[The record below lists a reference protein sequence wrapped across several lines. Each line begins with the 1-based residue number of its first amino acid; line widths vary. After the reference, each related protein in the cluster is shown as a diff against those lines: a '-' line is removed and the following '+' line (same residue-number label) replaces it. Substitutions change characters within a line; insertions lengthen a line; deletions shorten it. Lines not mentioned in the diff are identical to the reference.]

1 MGQVHWDEA
10 VKMKGVGEGWRMLT
24 GAVIKAEQV
33 LVPFGKMEIRRKKKK
48 KKKINPEEEEYPQK
62 RRVTFHRGVT
72 QELKEKASAGN

>member
-33 LVPFGKMEIRRKKKK
+33 LVPFGKMEIRRKKKR
-48 KKKINPEEEEYPQK
+48 K
-62 RRVTFHRGVT
+62 R
-72 QELKEKASAGN
+72 K